1 MSELIAVAADA
12 LQELG
17 WQFKRVENFPVLS
30 VVIEAPNGVIDVFIH
45 AHDERSRL
53 LVYLRPQG
61 LLIEPQHYNSMA
73 DYTTRANYGLP
84 LGNFEFDMNDGEL
97 NFKNSVDIGGATL
110 VSAMVKTLLLFGV
123 ETVNRYLPGIR
134 AVLQGTPPKQAI
146 EAIDGPTKVLIA

>member
-1 MSELIAVAADA
+1 MSELIAVAADT
-12 LQELG
+12 LQELE

-30 VVIEAPNGVIDVFIH
+30 VVVEAPNGVIDVFIH
-45 AHDERSRL
+45 AHDERGRL

-61 LLIEPQHYNSMA
+61 LLIEPQHYNAMA

-97 NFKNSVDIGGATL
+97 NFKNSVDVSGATL
-110 VSAMVKTLLLFGV
+110 NSSMVKTLLLFGV

-134 AVLQGTPPKQAI
+134 AILQGTPAKQAI